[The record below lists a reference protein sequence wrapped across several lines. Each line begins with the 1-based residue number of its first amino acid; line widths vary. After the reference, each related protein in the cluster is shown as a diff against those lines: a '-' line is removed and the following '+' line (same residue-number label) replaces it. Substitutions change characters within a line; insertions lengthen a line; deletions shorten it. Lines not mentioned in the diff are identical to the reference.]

1 MSGLDGTITELD
13 WNIFSENKSDI
24 LAIGE
29 NALEW
34 DVNGSNV
41 ERSGASFGFKYFILA
56 PALRIV
62 AVAEQNSENLI
73 SKNLNPKWSY
83 YDASGNFGSIQEN
96 YIHSN
101 KRLIKCLDEIDWVY
115 ILGDGNLRDVLIKVP
130 PSGLPGLPVEYA
142 IFREQIQRNK
152 YMYKCQSKVI
162 FFNGKSDITLEINGE
177 NIITVFIQ
185 KSIAILELKEK
196 KFVYFYHTTEES
208 NKQG

>member
-1 MSGLDGTITELD
+1 MSMAVML
-13 WNIFSENKSDI
+13 
-24 LAIGE
+24 
-29 NALEW
+29 NALVPVL
-34 DVNGSNV
+34 DSNI
-41 ERSGASFGFKYFILA
+41 SFYPHA
-56 PALRIV
+56 DHPALRIV
-62 AVAEQNSENLI
+62 ALAEQNSENLI

-115 ILGDGNLRDVLIKVP
+115 ILGDGNLRDVLIKFP
-130 PSGLPGLPVEYA
+130 TSELPGLPVEYA

-152 YMYKCQSKVI
+152 YIYKCQSKVI

-177 NIITVFIQ
+177 NIITVFSQ

-196 KFVYFYHTTEES
+196 KFVYFLSFYWRV
-208 NKQG
+208 K